1 MKPETEYRGRAWL
14 MVGLLWLVGCL
25 NYIDRMMIMTMRS
38 SLVEAIPMSDVQFG
52 LLTTLFLW
60 VYAAFSPLAGYL
72 ADRLNRSMVIVV
84 SFMVWS
90 IVTWLT
96 AYSKTYEQLL
106 ATRALMGISEACYIP
121 AALALISDYHRT
133 TTRSIAN
140 GIHMTGLMVGS
151 AMGGLGGMM
160 AEHHDWSY
168 AFKFFGIIGIAV
180 ALVLMFFLRDR
191 PGARTASAETGEP
204 RVRLLDGLR
213 ILLGNKAFL
222 MTLAYWGSLAVCVW
236 SVVGWM
242 PTYLKEQFHLS
253 QSEAGMSATAYLQV
267 ASLAGVLIG
276 GAWAD
281 RWSRSHPRGPLFV
294 VMIGL
299 IVAAPCIII
308 TSLANALWVALAG
321 IVFFG
326 LTKAFTDANMMPI
339 LTLIVDKRYRA
350 TGYGILNL
358 SACTV
363 GGLANLLGGFLR
375 DANVSVSLVFQIGGA
390 CCFLSFLILAFLKPA
405 AQRQ

>member
-1 MKPETEYRGRAWL
+1 

-168 AFKFFGIIGIAV
+168 AFKFFGIIGIGV

-191 PGARTASAETGEP
+191 PGARAASAETGEP

-213 ILLGNKAFL
+213 VLLGNKAFL
-222 MTLAYWGSLAVCVW
+222 MALAYWGSLAVCVW